1 MPVLLFFLKHKTKQT
16 MKTNRTKAG
25 NIKPLH
31 FPHFAM
37 DFQLIAITDE
47 TGKTEV
53 NIDSSHIDACECV
66 DIDLL
71 LEFCDYISQELPRDI
86 IVTYAQNHPEAME
99 KIMSKLIL
107 KCNERYNNVN

>member
-1 MPVLLFFLKHKTKQT
+1 

-53 NIDSSHIDACECV
+53 NIDNSHIDACECV